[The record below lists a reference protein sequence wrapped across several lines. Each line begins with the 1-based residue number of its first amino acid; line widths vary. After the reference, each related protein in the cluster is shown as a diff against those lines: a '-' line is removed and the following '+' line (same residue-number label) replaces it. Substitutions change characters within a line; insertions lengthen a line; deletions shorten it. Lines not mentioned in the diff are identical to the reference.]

1 MDTSTYGNGVITNHT
16 YNADNTLAG
25 ITHSGSGSDIGD
37 YSYTWDANK
46 NKLSE
51 TITGV
56 MSGYGFDSTGYDDED
71 RLTAWNRDDNNLDQS
86 WNLSPVGDWN
96 SITENGAVQSR
107 SHGPTHEL
115 LAVDSQSVSHDVKG
129 NMTLIPAALRPD
141 GNALSLVWDRDNKMS
156 SATTNGV
163 TVTQRFDALGRRV
176 ACNNDIYVQTGQQTV
191 ADYVSGTAPT
201 TPEYTYVYA
210 SYIDEPVMR
219 AGVGALRYYHR
230 GQQYSINALTD
241 SSGNVTERYAYT
253 AFGTPTITDG
263 TGATLATSVDN
274 NRYTYTG
281 REWDEALSL
290 YHYRARMYDSISGR
304 FCTRD
309 PIGFWDTLNVYAVKF
324 GMSGSDPSGLLSI
337 QPFGARPSCG
347 GGQIQWRVDPGRFEE
362 VIVQYVCIT
371 WNQVVCRKKAG
382 CCKGAAR
389 DSCEFCFYELLRGYG
404 DTKANPIDTWGS
416 NYNPPF
422 PNCGSRG
429 TVSFKA
435 EIRAFPSV
443 AGDHKKIYD
452 HKWLPGG
459 KVTPPPPCGNRTVE
473 INDYSLEAPGFWN
486 NKHTS
491 KSSCMRVRWKCCTGD
506 GNWFQM
512 RWGTTGK
519 DPDVRSS

>member
-1 MDTSTYGNGVITNHT
+1 MQTAKSPGILYPDGKQVTRSYHADGQLHEVRHDGNLVDRRIYDSAGRMTRSTYGNGVVTDHD
-16 YNADNTLAG
+16 YNADNTLAS
-25 ITHSGSGSDIGD
+25 ITHSGTGSAIGD

-141 GNALSLVWDRDNKMS
+141 GNALSLVWDQDNKMS

-176 ACNNDIYVQTGQQTV
+176 ARNNDIYVQTGQQTV

-274 NRYTYTG
+274 NR
-281 REWDEALSL
+281 
-290 YHYRARMYDSISGR
+290 
-304 FCTRD
+304 
-309 PIGFWDTLNVYAVKF
+309 
-324 GMSGSDPSGLLSI
+324 
-337 QPFGARPSCG
+337 
-347 GGQIQWRVDPGRFEE
+347 
-362 VIVQYVCIT
+362 
-371 WNQVVCRKKAG
+371 
-382 CCKGAAR
+382 
-389 DSCEFCFYELLRGYG
+389 
-404 DTKANPIDTWGS
+404 
-416 NYNPPF
+416 
-422 PNCGSRG
+422 
-429 TVSFKA
+429 
-435 EIRAFPSV
+435 
-443 AGDHKKIYD
+443 
-452 HKWLPGG
+452 
-459 KVTPPPPCGNRTVE
+459 
-473 INDYSLEAPGFWN
+473 
-486 NKHTS
+486 
-491 KSSCMRVRWKCCTGD
+491 
-506 GNWFQM
+506 
-512 RWGTTGK
+512 
-519 DPDVRSS
+519 